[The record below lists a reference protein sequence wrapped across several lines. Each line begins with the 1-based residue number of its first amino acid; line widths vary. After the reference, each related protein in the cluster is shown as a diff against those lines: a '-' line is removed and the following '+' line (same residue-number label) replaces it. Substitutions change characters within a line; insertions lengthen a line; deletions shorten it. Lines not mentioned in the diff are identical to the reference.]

1 LYGDGKG
8 FVPDIIVPGSRL
20 TILAMSPGKH
30 DEHGKRMAG
39 YDAKHPIYEQI
50 EPQPLIG
57 MTGYQLRET
66 YLPLTG
72 EKDTSLCHVIKCRYQ
87 VNGKRVDFLP
97 KGAVLKAAMSHCTT
111 AHLSIPAT
119 TSLVVTMGGPAFE
132 YTQPILSKT
141 HRALSKRTTKET
153 DGTGGGPIEK
163 WRGFL
168 GPQYVQP
175 QRASITLD
183 GLDGSAVHAGIPVF
197 VVEDIGDFFK
207 APAKRITAR
216 LDWKR
221 IGRYLRGEWPKEI
234 PRRCIAAG
242 NIGAVNAA
250 FDRAEQATFVV
261 IDTEYNPV
269 TKFLNMIGIGWRN
282 ADGIIDGVQIEWV
295 GNEEVTSAIRSAFIR
310 RLAVLV
316 KLVKVVFQ
324 NAKADLPVI
333 AQNLHVHWSKYK
345 AIDDT
350 MHMHSVLWSEMRH
363 GLGFLASIYGH
374 YPKLKHLAGEDELLY
389 NWGDVIETLVV
400 YEALMREFKAD
411 PLTYQVYTSQSLPLI
426 PLTLEREVKGIQIDQ
441 TRLTE
446 LIDTYH
452 SRANEFQAMSSVY
465 AGYPLNI
472 MSTGAKGQ
480 LARHLKTYEG
490 VDLKSVDEET
500 IATERDKYLPFN
512 REQEDKHG
520 FTGEY
525 VLSRIEQGAS
535 PLLELRAACVFY
547 QQALNQDLLPIR
559 GYERVYPSFR
569 HDAQA
574 SGRWSTTHP
583 ALAKVPNDFLPIYV
597 PDEGYVL
604 FGADYDAQ
612 EPRIFM
618 AEAKSTYLQ
627 KSFNEKLDIHTLL
640 VCDMFGWSYP
650 PNQANPHSSPECEA
664 WREKVGWGGKED
676 KRRTVSKNVRYE
688 RYYMGTGANA
698 IRKAV
703 KLGVPKA
710 AMEKASRL
718 VIQQDPNVA
727 QFHRNIKKLAR
738 EKRVRSWANR
748 LRVFFGQGQSV
759 EREAC
764 NHKMQAGGVD
774 ILNLGI
780 IETIAT
786 YSFLTV
792 FYTRHDSF
800 FFEVPISK
808 FTAELA
814 EGVRKIC
821 EQPRTINGMAV
832 PFPGSWKLMEHSGEL
847 FKIVKFGNP
856 FILENDK
863 TKDRSQ
869 YKFNKEVK
877 AA

>member
-1 LYGDGKG
+1 VLAKPPTCLTCPLYGDGKG
-8 FVPDIIVPGSRL
+8 FVPDLLIPGSKL
-20 TILAMSPGKH
+20 TILAMSPGKN
-30 DEHGKRMAG
+30 DEQGKRMVG
-39 YDAKHPIYEQI
+39 YDAKHPIYEQV

-72 EKDTSLCHVIKCRYQ
+72 EKEVSICHVIKCRYQ
-87 VNGKRVDFLP
+87 MNGKRVDYLP
-97 KGAVLKAAMSHCTT
+97 KGDVLKAAVNHCTT

-141 HRALSKRTTKET
+141 HRALSKPSMKEGEKVT
-153 DGTGGGPIEK
+153 GGPIEK

-168 GPQYVQP
+168 GPQYVQS
-175 QRASITLD
+175 QRTTLNVDSVD
-183 GLDGSAVHAGIPVF
+183 GARVHEGIPIF
-197 VVEDIGDFFK
+197 AVEDIADFFK

-221 IGRYLRGEWPKEI
+221 IGRYLRKEWPKEI
-234 PRRCIAAG
+234 PGRYVAAG
-242 NIGAVNAA
+242 DVEAVHAA
-250 FDRAEQATFVV
+250 FDRARQAPFVV

-269 TKFLNMIGIGWRN
+269 TKFLNMIGIGWRSN
-282 ADGIIDGVQIEWV
+282 DGDVQGIQLTWV
-295 GNEEVTSAIRSAFIR
+295 GDASVTSEVRSTFIK
-310 RLAVLV
+310 RLADLV
-316 KLVKVVFQ
+316 KGVKVVFQ
-324 NAKADLPVI
+324 NAKADLPII
-333 AQNLHVHWSKYK
+333 AQNLHIHWSKYK
-345 AIDDT
+345 AIEDT

-363 GLGFLASIYGH
+363 GLGFLASIYGQ

-426 PLTLEREVKGIQIDQ
+426 PITLEREVKGIQIDQ
-441 TRLTE
+441 ARLNE
-446 LIDTYH
+446 LITKYQSHADDFETM
-452 SRANEFQAMSSVY
+452 ASVY
-465 AGYPLNI
+465 AGYDINL
-472 MSTGAKGQ
+472 MSTGTKGQ
-480 LARHLKTYEG
+480 LARHLKAYEG
-490 VDLKSVDEET
+490 IELKSVDEET

-512 REQEDKHG
+512 REQEDKYG
-520 FTGEY
+520 FTREY
-525 VLSRIEQGAS
+525 ILHRIEQGAS

-559 GYERVYPSFR
+559 GQERVYPSFR

-618 AEAKSTYLQ
+618 AEAKSEYL
-627 KSFNEKLDIHTLL
+627 KKAFNEKLDIHTLL
-640 VCDMFGWSYP
+640 VCDMFGWPYP
-650 PNQANPHSSPECEA
+650 TNQANPHSSTEDVA
-664 WREKVGWGGKED
+664 WREQVGWGGKED

-688 RYYMGTGANA
+688 RYYMGTGNNA

-703 KLGVPKA
+703 KLGVPKE
-710 AMEKASRL
+710 AMERASRL

-727 QFHRNIKKLAR
+727 DFHRAIKKQAKT
-738 EKRVRSWANR
+738 KRIRSWSNR

-780 IETIAT
+780 IETIQT
-786 YSFLTV
+786 YPFLTM

-808 FTAELA
+808 FTTELA
-814 EGVRKIC
+814 EGIRRIC
-821 EQPRTINGMAV
+821 EQPRLINGMAV
-832 PFPGSWKLMEHSGEL
+832 PFPGSWKTMNHSGE
-847 FKIVKFGNP
+847 IA
-856 FILENDK
+856 
-863 TKDRSQ
+863 S

-877 AA
+877 VA

>member
-1 LYGDGKG
+1 MIAKPSTCRGCPLYGDGKG
-8 FVPDIIVPGSRL
+8 FVPDLIVPGAKL

-30 DEHGKRMAG
+30 DEKGQRMIG
-39 YDAKHPIYEQI
+39 YDAKHPLYEQV

-57 MTGYQLRET
+57 VTGYQLRET

-72 EKDTSLCHVIKCRYQ
+72 EKEASLCHVLKCRYQ

-97 KGAVLKAAMSHCTT
+97 KGETLKSAMSHCTT
-111 AHLSIPAT
+111 AHLNIPAMT
-119 TSLVVTMGGPAFE
+119 NLVVTMGGPAFE
-132 YTQPILSKT
+132 YTQPTLSKT
-141 HRALSKRTTKET
+141 HRASSKPSMKEGEKVT
-153 DGTGGGPIEK
+153 GGPIEK

-168 GPQYVQP
+168 GPQHVQP
-175 QRASITLD
+175 TRAFTHVNRLD
-183 GLDGSAVHAGIPVF
+183 GASVHEGIPVF
-197 VVEDIGDFFK
+197 AVEDIADFFK
-207 APAKRITAR
+207 APSKRITAR

-221 IGRYLRGEWPKEI
+221 IGRYLRKEWPKEI
-234 PRRCIAAG
+234 PGRCIASDH
-242 NIGAVNAA
+242 IEAVNTA
-250 FDRAEQATFVV
+250 FDRAEQAPFVV
-261 IDTEYNPV
+261 IDTEYNPIS
-269 TKFLNMIGIGWRN
+269 KFLNMIGIGWRLEN
-282 ADGIIDGVQIEWV
+282 GAIDGIQLEWV
-295 GNEEVTSAIRSAFIR
+295 GNEQVTSEVRSTFIR
-310 RLAVLV
+310 RLSGVC
-316 KLVKVVFQ
+316 KSVKVVFQ
-324 NAKADLPVI
+324 NAKADLPII
-333 AQNLHVHWSKYK
+333 AHNLHIHWNKYK

-363 GLGFLASIYGH
+363 GLGFLASIYGQ

-411 PLTYQVYTSQSLPLI
+411 PLTYQVYVSQSLPLI
-426 PLTLEREVKGIQIDQ
+426 PITLEREVKGIQIDQ
-441 TRLTE
+441 ARLEE
-446 LIDTYH
+446 LITKYQ
-452 SRANEFQAMSSVY
+452 SRADEFRAMASVY
-465 AGYPLNI
+465 AGYDINL
-472 MSTGAKGQ
+472 MSTGTNGQ
-480 LARHLKTYEG
+480 LARHLKAYEG
-490 VDLKSVDEET
+490 ITLKSVDEET

-520 FTGEY
+520 FTSDY
-525 VLSRIEQGAS
+525 VLHRIEQGAS
-535 PLLELRAACVFY
+535 PLLELRAASVFY
-547 QQALNQDLLPIR
+547 NQALNQDLLPIR
-559 GYERVYPSFR
+559 GQERVYPSFR

-597 PDEGYVL
+597 PDEGFLL

-640 VCDMFGWSYP
+640 VCDMFGWPYP
-650 PNQANPHSSPECEA
+650 PNQANPHSSDECKE

-688 RYYMGTGANA
+688 RYYMGTGNNA
-698 IRKAV
+698 IGKAV
-703 KLGVPKA
+703 KLGIPKS

-727 QFHRNIKKLAR
+727 DFHRSIKKLAR
-738 EKRVRSWANR
+738 NKRVRSWGNR
-748 LRVFFGQGQSV
+748 LRVFLGQGTSV

-786 YSFLTV
+786 YPFLSV

-800 FFEVPISK
+800 FFEIPISK
-808 FTAELA
+808 FNSELA
-814 EGVRKIC
+814 EGIRRIC

-832 PFPGSWKLMEHSGEL
+832 PFPGSWKTMTHQGE
-847 FKIVKFGNP
+847 IA
-856 FILENDK
+856 
-863 TKDRSQ
+863 S

-877 AA
+877 VV

>member
-1 LYGDGKG
+1 MYGDGKG
-8 FVPDIIVPGSRL
+8 FVPDLIVAGSKL

-30 DEHGKRMAG
+30 DEQGKRMVG
-39 YDAKHPIYEQI
+39 YDAKHPIYEQV

-57 MTGYQLRET
+57 TTGYQLRET

-72 EKDTSLCHVIKCRYQ
+72 EKEASLCHVIKCRYQ
-87 VNGKRVDFLP
+87 VNGKRVDYLP
-97 KGAVLKAAMSHCTT
+97 KGETLKSALNHCTT

-119 TSLVVTMGGPAFE
+119 TSLVVAMGGSAFE

-141 HRALSKRTTKET
+141 HRASSKQSTKEGEKVT
-153 DGTGGGPIEK
+153 GGPIEK
-163 WRGFL
+163 WRGFI
-168 GPQYVQP
+168 GPAYVQP
-175 QRASITLD
+175 RRTLTNIN
-183 GLDGSAVHAGIPVF
+183 GLDEPTVHAGIPVLA
-197 VVEDIGDFFK
+197 VEDIADFFK
-207 APAKRITAR
+207 APVKRITAR

-221 IGRYLRGEWPKEI
+221 IGRYLRKEWPKEI
-234 PRRCIAAG
+234 PGRCIASD
-242 NIGAVNAA
+242 NIDTLNAA
-250 FDRAEQATFVV
+250 FDKAEQAAFVV

-269 TKFLNMIGIGWRN
+269 SKFLNMIGIGWRDQQGQI
-282 ADGIIDGVQIEWV
+282 DGIQLEWV
-295 GNEEVTSAIRSAFIR
+295 GNDAVTSEVRSAFIR
-310 RLAVLV
+310 RYANLIKRVRC
-316 KLVKVVFQ
+316 VFQ
-324 NAKADLPVI
+324 NAKADLPII
-333 AQNLHVHWSKYK
+333 AHNLHVHWSKYI

-350 MHMHSVLWSEMRH
+350 MHMHSVLWSEMHH

-426 PLTLEREVKGIQIDQ
+426 PITLEREVRGIQIDQ
-441 TRLTE
+441 ARLAE
-446 LIDTYH
+446 LIEKYQTLAD
-452 SRANEFQAMSSVY
+452 EFETLASVY
-465 AGYPLNI
+465 AGYDINL
-472 MSTGAKGQ
+472 MSTGVRGQ
-480 LARHLKTYEG
+480 LARHLSVYEG
-490 VDLKSVDEET
+490 IELTSVDEET
-500 IATERDKYLPFN
+500 IATERDKYLPFD
-512 REQEDKHG
+512 REQEDKYG
-520 FTGEY
+520 FTSAY
-525 VLSRIEQGAS
+525 ILSRIEQGAS

-547 QQALNQDLLPIR
+547 LQALNQDLLPIR
-559 GYERVYPSFR
+559 DLERCYPSLR

-574 SGRWSTTHP
+574 SGRHSTTHP

-627 KSFNEKLDIHTLL
+627 KAFNERLDIHTLL
-640 VCDMFGWSYP
+640 VCDMFGWPYP
-650 PNQANPHSSPECEA
+650 SNQANPHSSKEDA
-664 WREKVGWGGKED
+664 GWREKVGWGGKED

-688 RYYMGTGANA
+688 RYYMGTGNNA

-710 AMEKASRL
+710 AMERASRL

-738 EKRVRSWANR
+738 EKRVRSWSNR

-759 EREAC
+759 EREVC

-786 YSFLTV
+786 YPFLTI

-808 FTAELA
+808 FTPELA
-814 EGVRKIC
+814 EGVRAIC
-821 EQPRTINGMAV
+821 EQPRVINGMSV
-832 PFPGSWKLMEHSGEL
+832 PFPGSWKTMTHDGE
-847 FKIVKFGNP
+847 IA
-856 FILENDK
+856 
-863 TKDRSQ
+863 S